1 MALSLRSKGLES
13 RRKALFSSALA
24 VACAVAPFSSVW
36 AAGAA
41 SVAATSA
48 DPLAFGP
55 DQKEAAKLVAAK
67 HGMVVSAQHLAS
79 EAGAKVLAQGGNA
92 VDAAVAVGYA
102 LAVVYPAAGNI
113 GGGGFMTIHPAH
125 GKTVFIDFRERAP
138 GQAREDMYL
147 DASGNV
153 IPGASTEGWKAVAV
167 PGTVAGLDEIHRK
180 WGKLSRAKVM
190 APAIAL
196 ARDGFI
202 LNQADSDLFA
212 TSSRYF
218 QKDIYA
224 QKIFLRPDGT
234 ALQPG
239 DRLVQRDLAK
249 SLSLIAQKGP
259 DAFYHGPIAD
269 ELVRASHEGGGLLT
283 KADFAAYHTRTLEP
297 VRCVY
302 RGYLVET
309 SPPPSGGGV
318 ALCEILN
325 ILSGYDMTQLGL
337 HTAPAVQRE
346 VEAMR
351 HAYSDRRDLGDPAF
365 VQNPIAHLTDPAY
378 AAAIRAATPTDHA
391 VPSEDLR
398 SSEAKPVAPQ
408 PIPAPEHEKH
418 ETTQF
423 SVMDREGTAI
433 SATYTLNGWFGA
445 GVMGGHT
452 GIWMNDEMDDFSS
465 KPGAP
470 NMFGI
475 VGSKANAIAPGK
487 TPLSSMSPTILSK
500 DGKVV
505 MVIGSPGGSRI
516 PTITLSAIL
525 GVVDYGLNI
534 RDAIDLPR
542 IHEQWEPSAVE
553 IENGALSADVQKT
566 LQAEG
571 YVLSPHRVWGVAEGI
586 LAGHPTLSAPVTGL
600 LYGAADPRHG
610 GGEAAGQ

>member
-1 MALSLRSKGLES
+1 MVLASRSGGVS
-13 RRKALFSSALA
+13 GRRRVLLSSALA
-24 VACAVAPFSSVW
+24 VICACASVT
-36 AAGAA
+36 GSMAA
-41 SVAATSA
+41 SKSGAVNA

-55 DQKEAAKLVAAK
+55 DQKEPAKLVTAK
-67 HGMVVSAQHLAS
+67 HGMVVSAQYLAS
-79 EAGAKVLAQGGNA
+79 EAGAKMLAQGGNA

-125 GKTVFIDFRERAP
+125 GKTIFIDFREHAP

-147 DASGNV
+147 DAAGKV
-153 IPGASTEGWKAVAV
+153 IPGLSTEGWKAVAV
-167 PGTVAGLDEIHRK
+167 PGTVAGLDEIQRK

-196 ARDGFI
+196 ARDGFV
-202 LNQADSDLFA
+202 LNKADSDLLG
-212 TSSRYF
+212 TSTRYF

-224 QKIFLRPDGT
+224 QKVFLRPDGT

-239 DRLVQRDLAK
+239 DRLVQRDLAQ

-259 DAFYHGPIAD
+259 DAFYHGPIAA
-269 ELVRASHEGGGLLT
+269 ELVRASQEGGGLLSA
-283 KADFAAYHTRTLEP
+283 ADFSAYHTRTLEP
-297 VRCVY
+297 VRCMY

-325 ILSGYDMTQLGL
+325 IISGYDMAKLGL

-365 VQNPIAHLTDPAY
+365 VQNPIEHLTDPAY
-378 AAAIRAATPTDHA
+378 AVAIRAATPTDHA
-391 VPSEDLR
+391 VPSDELR
-398 SSEAKPVAPQ
+398 SSEANLVAPQ
-408 PIPAPEHEKH
+408 PLPAPEHEKH

-534 RDAIDLPR
+534 RDAINLPR
-542 IHEQWEPSAVE
+542 IHEQWEPSAIE
-553 IENGALSADVQKT
+553 MENGALSADVQKT

-571 YVLSPHRVWGVAEGI
+571 YTLSPHRVWGVAEGI
-586 LAGHPTLSAPVTGL
+586 LAGRPTVNAPATGL

-610 GGEAAGQ
+610 GGEAVGQ